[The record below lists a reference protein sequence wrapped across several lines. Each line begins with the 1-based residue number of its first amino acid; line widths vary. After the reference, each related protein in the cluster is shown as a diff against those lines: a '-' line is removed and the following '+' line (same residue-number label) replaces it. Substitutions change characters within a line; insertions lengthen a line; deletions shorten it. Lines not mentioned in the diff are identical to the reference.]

1 MDIAELHSRAL
12 DATRRVIAGVHQDQ
26 WAAPTPCEG
35 WDVRAL
41 VNHVVSGNLWAAELA
56 AGKTISDVGEHLDG
70 DVLGADP
77 LGAYDASAKAAAAV
91 FAIPGALTAPCA
103 VSYGPVPG
111 TVYAGHRFIDVL
123 IHGWD
128 VAAATR
134 QDTKLRPALVDA
146 CLDIIAPQTKLL
158 HASGAFGD
166 KIELADAS
174 DAQTRLLARLGRRGG
189 MTTAIRREGGNDMAF
204 VHNHRVSPIQPG
216 DLSQQLGQSLGTRR
230 AGKRRH
236 GGGSCAGPTSGQ
248 PLLKVVVSDSY
259 ESAISSGPGCCTFL
273 LYLP

>member
-1 MDIAELHSRAL
+1 MGRLQEVRNHPGQACEKRTTIMDIAELHSRAL
-12 DATRRVIAGVHQDQ
+12 DATRRVIAGVRQDQ

-56 AGKTISDVGEHLDG
+56 AGKTISDVGDHLDG

-91 FAIPGALTAPCA
+91 FAIPGALMAPCA

-146 CLDIIAPQTKLL
+146 CLDIIAPQTELL

-174 DAQTRLLARLGRRGG
+174 DAQTRLLATLGRRG
-189 MTTAIRREGGNDMAF
+189 
-204 VHNHRVSPIQPG
+204 
-216 DLSQQLGQSLGTRR
+216 
-230 AGKRRH
+230 
-236 GGGSCAGPTSGQ
+236 
-248 PLLKVVVSDSY
+248 
-259 ESAISSGPGCCTFL
+259 
-273 LYLP
+273 

>member
-1 MDIAELHSRAL
+1 M
-12 DATRRVIAGVHQDQ
+12 
-26 WAAPTPCEG
+26 
-35 WDVRAL
+35 
-41 VNHVVSGNLWAAELA
+41 
-56 AGKTISDVGEHLDG
+56 
-70 DVLGADP
+70 LGADP

-146 CLDIIAPQTKLL
+146 CLDIIAPQTELL

-174 DAQTRLLARLGRRGG
+174 DAQTRLLATLGRRG
-189 MTTAIRREGGNDMAF
+189 
-204 VHNHRVSPIQPG
+204 
-216 DLSQQLGQSLGTRR
+216 
-230 AGKRRH
+230 
-236 GGGSCAGPTSGQ
+236 
-248 PLLKVVVSDSY
+248 
-259 ESAISSGPGCCTFL
+259 
-273 LYLP
+273 